1 MVFRL
6 ELQPAPPL
14 HLTPNCVV
22 YTGTVRLFVT
32 GTLIHTSGAPAEPFG
47 FFLPNTRP
55 LPEDA
60 PEPNLW
66 AEMHLMTATAAAA
79 SGNFPFGITH
89 TQAAYVP
96 DPRAGL
102 HRWLHLTAAAHP
114 ARELRLGY
122 RVTAQTP

>member
-6 ELQPAPPL
+6 ELQPTPPL

-22 YTGTVRLFVT
+22 HTGTVRLFVT
-32 GTLIHTSGAPAEPFG
+32 DTLVHTAGVPAERFG
-47 FFLPNTRP
+47 FFLPNTHP

-60 PEPNLW
+60 SEPCLW
-66 AEMHLMTATAAAA
+66 AEMHLMTAAITA
-79 SGNFPFGITH
+79 SGDFPFGIIH

-122 RVTAQTP
+122 RVTVQTP

>member
-14 HLTPNCVV
+14 HLTPHCVV
-22 YTGTVRLFVT
+22 HTGTVRLFVP
-32 GTLIHTSGAPAEPFG
+32 GTLIHTAAAPAEQFG
-47 FFLPNTRP
+47 FFLPNTHP

-60 PEPNLW
+60 CEPYLW
-66 AEMHLMTATAAAA
+66 SEMHLMTADAAA
-79 SGNFPFGITH
+79 GDVPFGITH
-89 TQAAYVP
+89 TEAAYVP

-122 RVTAQTP
+122 RITVQTP